1 MRGHKSGA
9 SCNDS
14 KCKVYVQ
21 VCFVVLCDLL
31 SMFCFVRSS
40 HSNFDKIFFYV
51 LSLFLVLLAIII
63 FLIPTF

>member
-1 MRGHKSGA
+1 VEQV
-9 SCNDS
+9 DS

-21 VCFVVLCDLL
+21 VCFVVLCDLF

-40 HSNFDKIFFYV
+40 HSNFDKNVFYV